1 MSFRYPQLFLVLVA
15 LSVVLNVPAVTAQ
28 QPSEVN
34 IQTTGARSAD
44 GTSVIV
50 SVDRSR
56 VRVNELVIFT
66 LTPADVVLSGKYN
79 VTIDFGDGTRRQV
92 RGTQVRHKYAATGHY
107 KVFASVSGVGPS
119 SGKDDKYAP
128 VPRVTL
134 SANPNRIVVGKSV
147 DFRAQLSSSYPGLM
161 FRFSFGDGTSTD
173 WQNSA
178 QANHTYR
185 SAGTYL
191 PYVDIGS
198 GGTNVR
204 QLGGSVR
211 QQVVVT
217 LPPLGQ
223 VQLAANPSAAEAG
236 SSVTLTARI
245 ASTDPS
251 LRYRFRFGD
260 GSVSDWQ
267 PGPQTTHIYTNAGNY
282 APVVDV
288 GFAGS
293 NTPISSGRSA
303 VQITPR
309 AGGPSVPFVALS
321 ASPAGVEMG
330 QRVTFNARVNSP
342 GSNLK
347 YRFVYGDGARTSGW
361 QDSAQS
367 SHSYS
372 GAGNFSAYVEIAR
385 SSRGRLNPIG
395 RSAATAITV
404 TSGGVVASASPSP
417 SPTRTG
423 SPFGSPSPS
432 TSTDP
437 GTDVGTATSD
447 DSSSAGGNQ
456 FRNAKS
462 NWWYLPLL
470 LLLLPLGYWLWK
482 WVVGSTVSAV
492 AHADLGNAQLA
503 AGAEGFS
510 IESEVILRPDIGNA
524 RYDVSMNEAVVKN
537 LRRENV

>member
-1 MSFRYPQLFLVLVA
+1 MCVRYVQLFLL
-15 LSVVLNVPAVTAQ
+15 LLTLGVVFNLTTVIAQ

-34 IQTTGARSAD
+34 IQTTGARAAD
-44 GTSVIV
+44 GTYVVV
-50 SVDRSR
+50 SVDRPR

-66 LTPADVVLSGKYN
+66 LTPADVVRSSKYN
-79 VTIDFGDGTRRQV
+79 VTVDFGDGTRRQV

-107 KVFASVSGVGPS
+107 KVFASVSGGGPS
-119 SGKDDKYAP
+119 NSQNDKFTP
-128 VPRVTL
+128 VPRVSL

-147 DFRAQLSSSYPGLM
+147 DFRAQLSSSYQGLM

-173 WQNSA
+173 WQNNA
-178 QANHTYR
+178 QTSHTYR

-198 GGTNVR
+198 GGR

-223 VQLAANPSAAEAG
+223 VQLAANPSTAEAG

-245 ASTDPS
+245 SSNDPS

-260 GSVSDWQ
+260 GSGSDWQ
-267 PGPQTTHIYTNAGNY
+267 TAPQTAHTYTSAGNY
-282 APVVDV
+282 APSVDV
-288 GFAGS
+288 GFPGS
-293 NTPISSGRSA
+293 NTAISSGRSA
-303 VQITPR
+303 VKITPR
-309 AGGPSVPFVALS
+309 AGGPSVPSVTLS
-321 ASPAGVEMG
+321 ASPAGVQMG
-330 QRVTFNARVNSP
+330 QRVTFNARVS
-342 GSNLK
+342 SADRNLK

-361 QDSAQS
+361 QDSAQA

-395 RSAATAITV
+395 RSAATAVTV

-423 SPFGSPSPS
+423 SPSPS
-432 TSTDP
+432 TSTDT
-437 GTDVGTATSD
+437 GTDMGTSTSD
-447 DSSSAGGNQ
+447 DPSSAGGNQ

-470 LLLLPLGYWLWK
+470 LLLLPFGYWLWK
-482 WVVGSTVSAV
+482 WIVGSSVSVV
-492 AHADLGNAQLA
+492 AHPDLGNAEIA
-503 AGAEGFS
+503 TGAEGFS

-524 RYDVSMNEAVVKN
+524 RYDVFMNEAVVKN
-537 LRRENV
+537 LRRENA